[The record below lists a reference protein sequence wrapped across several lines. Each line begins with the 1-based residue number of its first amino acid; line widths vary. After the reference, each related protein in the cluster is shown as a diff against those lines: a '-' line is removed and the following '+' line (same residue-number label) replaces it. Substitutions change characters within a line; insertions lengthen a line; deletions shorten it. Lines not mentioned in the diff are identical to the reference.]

1 MVIMTHM
8 DQSGSNRRI
17 ATRHRVLQGGAIS
30 FHHLGAKID
39 CTARNLSETGA
50 CLLVQS
56 PIGIPDDFDLL
67 LDRERAPR
75 RCHVVW
81 RSANRIGVKFQ

>member
-1 MVIMTHM
+1 MEQTTP
-8 DQSGSNRRI
+8 NKRK
-17 ATRHRVLQGGAIS
+17 AARHRVLRGGAIS

-50 CLLVQS
+50 CLMVES
-56 PIGIPDDFDLL
+56 PLGIPDDFDLV
-67 LDRERAPR
+67 LDRENAPR

>member
-1 MVIMTHM
+1 M
-8 DQSGSNRRI
+8 DTLAPDKRR

-67 LDRERAPR
+67 LDRESAPR

-81 RSANRIGVKFQ
+81 RSANRIGVEFR